1 VKRSPLL
8 LVPSVACTI
17 AFFSCSD
24 SSPGVVLGPSPEA
37 GAVDAR
43 SQLPPPSSGD
53 DDDVIGGDD
62 DDDDDDVDAGK
73 HDADT
78 PKDAGKDAAPPAPKR
93 KRVFVTKAKFSGD
106 LKTAGAGT
114 DGADGADK
122 LCLKAATDANLGGAW
137 VAWVS
142 VTGKNAIDRVLV
154 DTPWYLVDR
163 TTLVFDGKSKLTSK
177 PEHAIDMNETGT
189 TTITGT
195 GPLTNRTWTGTN
207 SLGVGVAGK
216 DCAEW
221 TDGTAAASAVSGTY
235 RGETSD
241 WTRYA
246 LDANETCNKTWSLY
260 CFEQ

>member
-1 VKRSPLL
+1 MAF
-8 LVPSVACTI
+8 VA
-17 AFFSCSD
+17 CSD
-24 SSPGVVLGPSPEA
+24 SSDGVVFGPAPEA
-37 GAVDAR
+37 GTVDAR
-43 SQLPPPSSGD
+43 APLPPPSN
-53 DDDVIGGDD
+53 GDD
-62 DDDDDDVDAGK
+62 DDDDVVGDDDDDDVVDAGK
-73 HDADT
+73 PDAET

-114 DGADGADK
+114 DGPDGADK

-142 VTGKNAIDRVLV
+142 VSGKNALDRVLV
-154 DTPWYLVDR
+154 DAPWYLVDR
-163 TTLVFDGKSKLTSK
+163 TTLVFDGKSKLTS
-177 PEHAIDMNETGT
+177 PPLHAIDMNETGT
-189 TTITGT
+189 TTLTGT

-216 DCAEW
+216 DCGEW
-221 TDGTAAASAVSGTY
+221 TDGTAGVSAVSGTY
-235 RGETSD
+235 RGVNGTTTD

-246 LDANETCNKTWSLY
+246 LDPNEACNKTWPIY